1 MSAQHDEVDGGPLMF
16 AVLLV
21 FVVGMA
27 TGWAATVLWGWL

>member
-27 TGWAATVLWGWL
+27 AGWAASVVWGWL

>member
-27 TGWAATVLWGWL
+27 TGAALLYVVQHV